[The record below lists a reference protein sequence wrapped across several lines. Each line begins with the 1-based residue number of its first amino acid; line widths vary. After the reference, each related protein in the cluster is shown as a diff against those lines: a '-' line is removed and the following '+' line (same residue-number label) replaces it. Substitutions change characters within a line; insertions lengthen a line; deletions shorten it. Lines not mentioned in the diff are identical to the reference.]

1 MVGMTDTTVRE
12 LMTAPVMT
20 VEADEPLSEVAW
32 AMEQKGIKSLAVVD
46 GDCQPVGILTST
58 DFIHMAADEAVPT
71 EATVGDY
78 MTTGVATTTPDTPAE
93 AAATRLLEEGFN
105 HMPVVG
111 EGVVGILSTTDILQH
126 LSAPVEPVD
135 GA

>member
-1 MVGMTDTTVRE
+1 MADATVRE
-12 LMTAPVMT
+12 IMTAPMMT

-46 GDCQPVGILTST
+46 EDCLPVGILTST
-58 DFIHMAADEAVPT
+58 DFIHMAADEAVPA

-78 MTTGVATTTPDTPAE
+78 MTTGVATTTPDTPVE
-93 AAATRLLEEGFN
+93 AVAARLLEEGFN
-105 HMPVVG
+105 HMPVV
-111 EGVVGILSTTDILQH
+111 EEEVVGILSTTDLLQY
-126 LSAPVEPVD
+126 LSSPVETAG

>member
-1 MVGMTDTTVRE
+1 MSDTAVRE

-46 GDCQPVGILTST
+46 EDCQPVGILTST

-78 MTTGVATTTPDTPAE
+78 MTTGVATATPDTPVQAVT
-93 AAATRLLEEGFN
+93 ARLLEEGFN
-105 HMPVVG
+105 HMPVV
-111 EGVVGILSTTDILQH
+111 EEEVVGILSTTDLLQH
-126 LSAPVEPVD
+126 LSSPVETAG

>member
-1 MVGMTDTTVRE
+1 MSDTTVRE

-20 VEADEPLSEVAW
+20 VETDEPLSEVAW
-32 AMEQKGIKSLAVVD
+32 AMTEKGIKSLAVVD

-58 DFIHMAADEAVPT
+58 DFIHMAADEAVPV

-78 MTTGVATTTPDTPAE
+78 MTTGVATTTPDSRVETV
-93 AAATRLLEEGFN
+93 ATRLLEEGFN
-105 HMPVVG
+105 HMPVVDG
-111 EGVVGILSTTDILQH
+111 EVVGILSTTDILEH
-126 LSAPVEPVD
+126 FSSGVSGID

>member
-1 MVGMTDTTVRE
+1 MAATVQE

-32 AMEQKGIKSLAVVD
+32 AMEEKGIKSLAVVD
-46 GDCQPVGILTST
+46 EDCLPVGILTST

-78 MTTGVATTTPDTPAE
+78 MTTGVATTAPDTPVE
-93 AAATRLLEEGFN
+93 AVAARLLEEGFN
-105 HMPVVG
+105 HMPVV
-111 EGVVGILSTTDILQH
+111 EEEVVGILSTTDILQH
-126 LSAPVEPVD
+126 VSSRVD
-135 GA
+135 AADGG

>member
-1 MVGMTDTTVRE
+1 MAVTVNE

-20 VEADEPLSEVAW
+20 VEADESLSKVAW
-32 AMEQKGIKSLAVVD
+32 AMKEKGIKSLAVVD
-46 GDCQPVGILTST
+46 EDCLPVGILTST

-78 MTTGVATTTPDTPAE
+78 MTTGVATTTPDNRVE
-93 AAATRLLEEGFN
+93 AVAARLLEEGFN
-105 HMPVVG
+105 HMPVV
-111 EGVVGILSTTDILQH
+111 EEEVVGILSTTDLLQH
-126 LSAPVEPVD
+126 LSAPADTAD